1 MQRFNLF
8 RYSIAIWCFLVTGSA
23 HAAPNEPS
31 CDTPRAAV
39 QTLLDWLQPQH
50 YVPAKAATCIEAT
63 AEGDSELRELRARQL
78 LDILDAR
85 GAFVVVDEL
94 PADTNYLDAQ
104 GRPQVIMSPK
114 LPSIFVEKRGT
125 QWLVSLETQATV
137 TELHEALMVVD
148 LRRYARDLPAWMQSR
163 NLGLAAWQILGLL
176 GLILVG
182 FILRT
187 IVAWFFSGQAQRFMQ
202 RLGVVWGQELL
213 AKVGNPIGAVI
224 AVVVVGGLLPTL
236 VLPVRLNEFILLVL
250 DVVGTLYTVIAL
262 YRVVD
267 LLTAWLTQRAE
278 RTDTKLDDQLV
289 PLISRA
295 LKILVIVLGGV
306 FILESLHYDVASLL
320 AGLGIGGLAFALAAK
335 DTIANLFG
343 SITIFTSKPFHIGDW
358 IAVAGVEGTVETV
371 GFRST
376 RIRTFYNSL
385 VSIPN
390 SVVADSSIDN
400 YGERRYRRIKLMLG
414 VTYSTSADQI
424 EAFVEGIKGL
434 LRAHPGVRQ
443 DYFEVHFNTFSA
455 SSLDILL
462 YAFFDVSSWTEEL
475 TSRHR
480 LLLDIKRLA
489 EALQVDFAFPTQT
502 VHLEKSNENEETLAR
517 LEPAKLLEI
526 ADDFGPEGTKAR
538 PKGLWVVKD

>member
-1 MQRFNLF
+1 MRHSKL
-8 RYSIAIWCFLVTGSA
+8 LVYILGLSFALTSLTSW
-23 HAAPNEPS
+23 AAPAEPS
-31 CDTPRAAV
+31 CLTPRAAV

-50 YVPAKAATCIEAT
+50 YVPTKAATCIEEST
-63 AEGDSELRELRARQL
+63 VGDSELRELRARQI
-78 LDILDAR
+78 LDILDAK
-85 GAFVVVDEL
+85 GAFVVLDEL
-94 PADTNYLDAQ
+94 PTDSAYLNPEGRAQ
-104 GRPQVIMSPK
+104 VAMSPK
-114 LPSIFVEKRGT
+114 LPSIYVEKRGEL
-125 QWLVSLETQATV
+125 WLVSLDTQTTV
-137 TELHEALMVVD
+137 SELHETLMVID
-148 LRRYARDLPAWMQSR
+148 LRRYARNLPAWMQAR
-163 NLGLAAWQILGLL
+163 NLGLAAWQVVGLL
-176 GLILVG
+176 GLILIG
-182 FILRT
+182 FIVRA
-187 IVAWFFSGQAQRFMQ
+187 IVSWFFSGQAQRLMQ
-202 RLGVVWGQELL
+202 KLGVVWGQELL
-213 AKVGNPIGAVI
+213 GKVGNPIGAVI
-224 AVVVVGGLLPTL
+224 AVVLVGALLPTL
-236 VLPVRLNEFILLVL
+236 VLPVRFNEFILLVL
-250 DVVGTLYTVIAL
+250 DVIGTLYTVIAL

-267 LLTAWLTQRAE
+267 LFSAWLNQKAQRTE
-278 RTDTKLDDQLV
+278 TKLDDQLV

-424 EAFVEGIKGL
+424 EAFVEGIKNL

-462 YAFFDVSSWTEEL
+462 YAFFDVGSWTEEL

-489 EALQVDFAFPTQT
+489 EALGIDFAFPTQT
-502 VHLEKSNENEETLAR
+502 VHVEQSSDSQAHPQALKPMELVK
-517 LEPAKLLEI
+517 I
-526 ADDFGPEGTKAR
+526 ANDFGPEGSQAR
-538 PKGLWVVKD
+538 PNGLWVIEK

>member
-1 MQRFNLF
+1 MQRSNLIIIPF
-8 RYSIAIWCFLVTGSA
+8 AIFCLLYCQNAWS
-23 HAAPNEPS
+23 EPANPDCS
-31 CDTPRAAV
+31 TPRAAI
-39 QTLLDWLQPQH
+39 QSLLDWLQPEH
-50 YVPAKAATCIEAT
+50 FNAAKAATCIET
-63 AEGDSELRELRARQL
+63 SSGEESEVAELRARQI

-85 GAFVVVDEL
+85 GAFVVLEDISTDPNFVDSEGK
-94 PADTNYLDAQ
+94 AEVA
-104 GRPQVIMSPK
+104 MSPK
-114 LPSIFVEKRGT
+114 LPSILVEKRNNR
-125 QWLVSLETQATV
+125 WIVSRETQVRVA
-137 TELHEALMVVD
+137 ELHEALMVVD

-163 NLGLAAWQILGLL
+163 KLGLAAWQIFGLL

-182 FILRT
+182 VIIRT
-187 IVAWFFSGQAQRFMQ
+187 VVAWFFSGQAQRLMQ
-202 RLGVVWGQELL
+202 RLRVVWGQELL
-213 AKVGNPIGAVI
+213 SRVGNPFGAVI
-224 AVVVVGGLLPTL
+224 AVVFVAALLPTL

-250 DVVGTLYTVIAL
+250 DVVGTLYTVLAL

-267 LLTAWLTQRAE
+267 LLSAWLTQKADL
-278 RTDTKLDDQLV
+278 TDTKLDDQLV

-306 FILESLHYDVASLL
+306 FILESLNYDVASLL

-358 IAVAGVEGTVETV
+358 IVVAGVEGTVETV

-385 VSIPN
+385 VSLPN

-400 YGERRYRRIKLMLG
+400 YGERRYRRIKMMLG
-414 VTYSTSADQI
+414 VTYSTTADQI
-424 EAFVEGIKGL
+424 EAFVDGIRGL

-443 DYFEVHFNTFSA
+443 DYFEVHFNTYSA

-462 YAFFDVSSWTEEL
+462 YAFFEVSDWTEEL
-475 TSRHR
+475 TARHR

-489 EALQVDFAFPTQT
+489 EALKIDFAFPTQT
-502 VHLEKSNENEETLAR
+502 LHIEKSDQIPQDNAIPGRENLI
-517 LEPAKLLEI
+517 EI
-526 ADDFGPEGTKAR
+526 IEDFGPNGSQAR
-538 PKGLWVVKD
+538 PNGLWAVKE